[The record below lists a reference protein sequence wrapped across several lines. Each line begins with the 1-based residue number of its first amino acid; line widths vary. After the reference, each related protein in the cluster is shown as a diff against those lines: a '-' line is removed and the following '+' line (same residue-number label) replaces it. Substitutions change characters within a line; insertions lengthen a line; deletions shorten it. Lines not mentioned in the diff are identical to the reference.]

1 MLFIYDKIL
10 RKTKKETEKLENK
23 DLLHST
29 GNYVQYSVINHNGKN
44 MKKNVC
50 IYVYKLNHFSV
61 HQKLIQHCKS
71 TILQ

>member
-44 MKKNVC
+44 MKKKCVYIC
-50 IYVYKLNHFSV
+50 I
-61 HQKLIQHCKS
+61 
-71 TILQ
+71 